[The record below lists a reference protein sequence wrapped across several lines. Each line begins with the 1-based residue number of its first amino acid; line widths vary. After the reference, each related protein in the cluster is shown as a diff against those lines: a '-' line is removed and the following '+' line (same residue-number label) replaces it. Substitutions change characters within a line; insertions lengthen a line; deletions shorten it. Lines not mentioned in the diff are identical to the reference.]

1 MGDDCGFEISKAL
14 LKSRTIKVCHMSDIK
29 ISRKSAEQLAEV
41 LKQSTTLKDLDIS
54 NNLII
59 MDDIELMAN
68 AFKESQIEC
77 LNIRGNIVSAEEI
90 VAFEH
95 LLMPVSTMTKRKFI
109 F

>member
-1 MGDDCGFEISKAL
+1 M
-14 LKSRTIKVCHMSDIK
+14 
-29 ISRKSAEQLAEV
+29 LAEV
-41 LKQSTTLKDLDIS
+41 IRQSATLKDLDIS

-59 MDDIELMAN
+59 MDDIELLAN
-68 AFKESQIEC
+68 AFKDSQIEC

-95 LLMPVSTMTKRKFI
+95 LLMPVSTMTNRKFI

>member
-1 MGDDCGFEISKAL
+1 M
-14 LKSRTIKVCHMSDIK
+14 
-29 ISRKSAEQLAEV
+29 LAEV
-41 LKQSTTLKDLDIS
+41 IRQSATLKDLDIS

-59 MDDIELMAN
+59 MDDIELLAN
-68 AFKESQIEC
+68 AFKDSQIEC

-95 LLMPVSTMTKRKFI
+95 LLMQVSTMTKRKFI